1 MQGNDLAPFS
11 PKSKAV
17 IFEGVLASPPEGLSK
32 VKASLLFRNEKWDT
46 YIRSW
51 KPNTLPLKQLSDAVN
66 RLGIGFEV
74 YTFMPPPVAEA
85 IDSWLTRK
93 GVSVAVISYNDI
105 HELRDDLN
113 INRGIT
119 TIYVAE
125 TEHYKLIGP
134 RATVVGAET
143 MWSY

>member
-1 MQGNDLAPFS
+1 MQGNDLAPFA

-17 IFEGVLASPPEGLSK
+17 IFEGILASPPEGLTK
-32 VKASLLFRNEKWDT
+32 VKASLLLRNEKWDT

-51 KPNTLPLKQLSDAVN
+51 KINTLQVKQLSDAIN

-74 YTFMPPPVAEA
+74 YTFLPAPVAEA
-85 IDSWLTRK
+85 IDRWLTRK
-93 GVSVAVISYNDI
+93 GISTLVVAYNDI
-105 HELRDDLN
+105 FELRDDLN

-125 TEHYKLIGP
+125 TEHYKIIGP
-134 RATVVGAET
+134 RATVVAPET
-143 MWSY
+143 NWVL